1 MMMRTPGGPPAGRL
15 AGVTIRV
22 AAVEDNGRYR
32 ESLTTLLAHAPGFSL
47 VGAYDAAPP
56 ALAALA
62 SGSRWDL
69 VLMDLE
75 LPGMNGIEA
84 TRRIKA
90 TAPGT
95 AVVVLTVFE
104 EPGTVLEAICAG
116 ADGYLL
122 KRTPP
127 EQLLAELKA
136 IVDGYSPLSG
146 AVARTVLDLV
156 RRLGAG
162 ETAPNRHTTAPSRLE
177 LSDREQDVLRCLV
190 DGMGYK
196 QTAER
201 LDLSLDTVRTY
212 IRRVYRKLQV
222 HSVAEAVSRAVRERL
237 V

>member
-1 MMMRTPGGPPAGRL
+1 MMMRTPGTAAGGRL
-15 AGVTIRV
+15 DGVTIRIAV
-22 AAVEDNGRYR
+22 VEDNGRYR
-32 ESLTTLLAHAPGFSL
+32 DSLETLLAHAPGFSL
-47 VGAYDAAPP
+47 AASFGAAPP

-62 SGSRWDL
+62 AAAQPWDL

-75 LPGMNGIEA
+75 LPGMSGIEA
-84 TRRIKA
+84 TRRVKA
-90 TAPGT
+90 QSPRT

-104 EPGTVLEAICAG
+104 EPATVLEAICAG

-127 EQLLAELKA
+127 ERLLAELRS
-136 IVDGYSPLSG
+136 IVDGHSPLSG
-146 AVARTVLDLV
+146 AVAHTVLDLV
-156 RRLGAG
+156 RRMGASPTDG
-162 ETAPNRHTTAPSRLE
+162 TGAPSRLE

-201 LDLSLDTVRTY
+201 LDVSLDTVRTY
-212 IRRVYRKLQV
+212 IRRIYGKLQV

>member
-1 MMMRTPGGPPAGRL
+1 MMMRTPAGVAAARL
-15 AGVTIRV
+15 DGVTIRI

-32 ESLTTLLAHAPGFSL
+32 DSLETLLAHAPGFSL
-47 VGAYDAAPP
+47 AATFGAAPP

-62 SGSRWDL
+62 EATAPWDL

-75 LPGMNGIEA
+75 LPEMSGIEA
-84 TRRIKA
+84 TRRVKA
-90 TAPGT
+90 LSPRT

-104 EPGTVLEAICAG
+104 EPATVLEAICAG

-127 EQLLAELKA
+127 ERLLAELRS
-136 IVDGYSPLSG
+136 IVEGHSPLSG
-146 AVARTVLDLV
+146 AVAHTVLDLV
-156 RRLGAG
+156 RRMGPGSPADDAGAP
-162 ETAPNRHTTAPSRLE
+162 TRLE
-177 LSDREQDVLRCLV
+177 LSEREQEVLRCLV

-201 LDLSLDTVRTY
+201 LDVSLDTVRTY
-212 IRRVYRKLQV
+212 IRRIYGKLQV

>member
-1 MMMRTPGGPPAGRL
+1 MMMRTPGAATRGRL
-15 AGVTIRV
+15 DGVTIRIAV
-22 AAVEDNGRYR
+22 VEDNGRYR
-32 ESLTTLLAHAPGFSL
+32 DSLETLLAHAPGFSL
-47 VGAYDAAPP
+47 AASFGAAPP

-62 SGSRWDL
+62 AAAQPWDL

-75 LPGMNGIEA
+75 LPGMSGIEA
-84 TRRIKA
+84 TRRVKA
-90 TAPGT
+90 QSPRT

-104 EPGTVLEAICAG
+104 EPATVLEAICAG

-127 EQLLAELKA
+127 ERLLAELRS
-136 IVDGYSPLSG
+136 IVEGHSPLSG
-146 AVARTVLDLV
+146 AVAHTVLDLV
-156 RRLGAG
+156 RRMGASPTDGAG
-162 ETAPNRHTTAPSRLE
+162 APSRLE

-201 LDLSLDTVRTY
+201 LDVSLDTVRTY
-212 IRRVYRKLQV
+212 IRRIYGKLQV